1 MSSTNR
7 SKHRDGHI
15 SDYYVTP
22 QDQIKIFLN
31 EFIKDEKLNLTDMQI
46 IDPASGGDNKHKQS
60 YPFVLINDFDLNK
73 EHILTIDVR
82 DDSLA
87 DIKDDCLSMDMSI
100 YQPPN
105 IIITNPPFSHAIR
118 FIEKALENV
127 CDNGYVI
134 MLLRLNFLGSVSR
147 FDFFKKYMPK
157 YIYVHHKRISF
168 TDDKRTDS
176 IEYAHFVWHK
186 NNYPKFAQ
194 LKVI

>member
-15 SDYYVTP
+15 SDYQVTP
-22 QDQIKIFLN
+22 QDQIQTFL
-31 EFIKDEKLNLTDMQI
+31 EKWILDEEINLVDMQI
-46 IDPASGGDNKHKQS
+46 VDPASGGDNYHEQS
-60 YPFVLINDFDLNK
+60 YPSVLIKTFGVNK
-73 EHILTIDVR
+73 ENILTIDLR
-82 DDSLA
+82 EDSLA
-87 DIKDDCLSMDMSI
+87 DVKGDYLSMNMSI
-100 YQPPN
+100 YQKPN
-105 IIITNPPFSHAIR
+105 LIITNPPFSHALE
-118 FIEKALENV
+118 FIEKALDNV
-127 CDNGYVI
+127 SDNGYVI
-134 MLLRLNFLGSVSR
+134 MLLRLNFLGCVSR
-147 FDFFKKYMPK
+147 LDFFKKYMPK